1 MGAGAELSISHWRL
15 PTQLGLRSGDHTADH
30 VNQGG
35 IRVRLVLLVTALV
48 VTLALAQPAM
58 GQDSGRTISVVGETT
73 MTVPNDAARFVAAA
87 SVRRQSSRAALRASS
102 SRMRRV
108 IARLV
113 RAGVARQD
121 IETLA
126 VSVRRVRVRR
136 RGPLRYLAR
145 NSAGVQV
152 RVANRAGELMDLAVR
167 AGATSVGEL
176 DFFRSDARAVY
187 RRALVSALEDA
198 RLKAAE
204 LARAS
209 GLTLGRVRSIRESG
223 FESSVTDHGGA
234 QGRVAPQAAPPVAP
248 GTSTVEGRVFVVFE
262 AT

>member
-1 MGAGAELSISHWRL
+1 
-15 PTQLGLRSGDHTADH
+15 
-30 VNQGG
+30 
-35 IRVRLVLLVTALV
+35 
-48 VTLALAQPAM
+48 
-58 GQDSGRTISVVGETT
+58 
-73 MTVPNDAARFVAAA
+73 
-87 SVRRQSSRAALRASS
+87 
-102 SRMRRV
+102 
-108 IARLV
+108 
-113 RAGVARQD
+113 
-121 IETLA
+121 

-152 RVANRAGELMDLAVR
+152 RVASRAGELMDLAVR

-187 RRALVSALEDA
+187 RLALVAALEDA
-198 RLKAAE
+198 RLKATE

-209 GLTLGRVRSIRESG
+209 GLTLGRPRSIRESG
-223 FESSVTDHGGA
+223 FEGSVTE
-234 QGRVAPQAAPPVAP
+234 QGRAQQGAGRDAAPPVAP